1 MGMDV
6 VDLDRRAAAGMA
18 TVLASTARHQYG
30 APTPC
35 PAWTV
40 RDLIAHVLAGVAKY
54 REIAAGGNWARGAPE
69 IDLPDDP
76 VSVYRPSVE
85 AMLHA
90 WAQTGVLDREI
101 DLPLGRG
108 RAEAA
113 LYIHLGETLVHAWD
127 LARAT
132 GQKLTLEPAVAEASL
147 AQFMTWL
154 APKRPEG
161 TPFAD
166 ARSLDGDATAIDRLA
181 AYLGRDVQAWPG

>member
-1 MGMDV
+1 M
-6 VDLDRRAAAGMA
+6 DLDRRAAAEMA
-18 TVLASTARHQYG
+18 TVIASTSRHQYD

-35 PAWTV
+35 PAWMV
-40 RDLIAHVLAGVAKY
+40 RDLIAHILAGAAKY
-54 REIAAGGNWARGAPE
+54 TEIAEGGNWSRGAPE
-69 IDLPDDP
+69 VDLPDDP

-85 AMLHA
+85 AMLRA
-90 WAQTGVLDREI
+90 WAQPGALDREI

-132 GQKLTLEPAVAEASL
+132 GQQLTLEPAVAEASL

-154 APKRPEG
+154 PPQRPEG
-161 TPFAD
+161 TPFAGRRCHPD
-166 ARSLDGDATAIDRLA
+166 RSIGRLPRARCEGLA
-181 AYLGRDVQAWPG
+181 WLTSSR